1 LEGRWLPSSLSGL
14 VYNDANND
22 GVREAGEAGLAG
34 ATVTLTGTT
43 SSNQAVNLSQHTD
56 AYGYYSFTNLAPGT
70 YALREAPPAGYLAGK
85 TSAGSQGGTAALG
98 SLSGI
103 ALGAAV
109 DGTGNNFG
117 DLASASG
124 WSAIQSN
131 FNGTPIQAGTT
142 IWFNSVFKVNGL
154 GASPVTLRFTGQT
167 ISFTANGADV
177 TLSVPDSVVTFSP
190 SATTATTTF
199 DPSSN
204 AWVTTLPFHFSG
216 NGFLG
221 GLAFPVTSALP
232 GGIQRVN
239 WQGQLTSDTAG
250 VTVNWQ
256 WAAAVYTR
264 FGTDYNAL
272 GVKPVDDNQASQYKN
287 SDHAGTPENF
297 CIPGILPGGATGG
310 GGSNWTGSYSGTAQV
325 APPVVTAP
333 APASLS
339 GFVLNERTNS
349 GLAGVLLT
357 LTGTNDLGQAVS
369 VTATTAADGSYSFGG
384 LRPGT
389 YALTETPP
397 SNYFDDYNT
406 AGTLGGTP
414 SGNQI
419 YGITLT
425 AGANGLNYDFD
436 LLGGS

>member
-14 VYNDANND
+14 AYHDVNND
-22 GVREAGEAGLAG
+22 GVREPGEAGLAG

-43 SSNQAVNLSQHTD
+43 SSNQNVNLSQGTD
-56 AYGYYSFTNLAPGT
+56 ANGFYSFTNLAPGT

-85 TSAGSQGGTAALG
+85 TSAGSQGGAAALG

-117 DLASASG
+117 DLASAGG

-142 IWFNSVFKVNGL
+142 LWFNSVFKVNGL
-154 GASPVTLRFTGQT
+154 GTSPVTFRFTGQT
-167 ISFTANGADV
+167 ISLTANGANV

-190 SATTATTTF
+190 SATAATTTF

-232 GGIQRVN
+232 GGIQRVD

-264 FGTDYNAL
+264 FTTNYSAL
-272 GVKPVDDNQASQYKN
+272 QVKPVDDNQVSQYQN
-287 SDHAGTPENF
+287 SDHAGTPEAF
-297 CIPGILPGGATGG
+297 KASVTGGATGG
-310 GGSNWTGSYSGTAQV
+310 GGSNFTGSYSATAQV

-333 APASLS
+333 PPASLS
-339 GFVLNERTNS
+339 GFVFNERTNS
-349 GLAGVLLT
+349 GLAGVLVT
-357 LTGTNDLGQAVS
+357 LTGTNDLGQSVS
-369 VTATTAADGSYSFGG
+369 LTATTAADGSYSFGG

-389 YALTETPP
+389 YAIAEAPP
-397 SNYFDDYNT
+397 SNSFDDYNT

-419 YGITLT
+419 YGIMLN